1 MEKYQ
6 PADYRILTGRP
17 SLHIPVPVEI
27 YPQETFYMSLCF
39 KMHLE
44 RSLNTVNRSDN
55 S

>member
-27 YPQETFYMSLCF
+27 YPQETFTCRYVLKCI
-39 KMHLE
+39 
-44 RSLNTVNRSDN
+44 
-55 S
+55 